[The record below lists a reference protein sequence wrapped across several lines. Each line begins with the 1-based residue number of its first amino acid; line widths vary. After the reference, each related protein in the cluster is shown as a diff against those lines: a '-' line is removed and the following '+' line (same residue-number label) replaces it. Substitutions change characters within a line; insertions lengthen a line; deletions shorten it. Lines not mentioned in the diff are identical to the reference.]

1 MTLLR
6 IGMVKVRFPVPEQE
20 IARLGTDSRLRIT
33 VAALGRPGIPGRE
46 DRKGCRGKP
55 RHTYL

>member
-20 IARLGTDSRLRIT
+20 IARLGTDSR
-33 VAALGRPGIPGRE
+33 
-46 DRKGCRGKP
+46 RG
-55 RHTYL
+55 